1 MSFSLNDFRLAR
13 VLPLILS
20 AWIFVSGLIIG
31 TVTPPFQS
39 PDEFEHITRAYLLT
53 RGEVV
58 LSAPTGQSSGGLI
71 DSGLARYMDMYSQI
85 PFRSDRKVMVEQIH
99 SAKKIDWTGQ
109 YEFRPAL
116 GMAYYFPGI
125 YGIHALALKVGETFD
140 MSVRNTY
147 QLTRVMLLIV
157 ISLAL
162 FFAFRLMPP
171 SFLTV
176 ILLLLPMSLF
186 QFGSASLDGIA
197 AALAILVISIFLSSY
212 RSVSSI
218 NPRHLW
224 IALLI
229 WLLLASSRQQMFPMC
244 LLLLVAGYKQKR
256 YAYIASVVV
265 GVLAV
270 IGWRVLMLKTVVDGR
285 VALGA
290 TSGQIILFYFQNP
303 IELFAV
309 MVRTLSSPDV
319 LRGYFSSFIGLL
331 GWLDTPF
338 PGAEYKYF
346 FLMMIPFVM
355 MSFDWNGWTKY
366 TAERLLLV
374 CGALCAIFIVFLAM
388 LVNWTP
394 HPAVVIDGV
403 VGRYLLVPAL
413 MIGYAV
419 SRMDRTGHLTKT
431 QVVVWVGVGMFG
443 IISVVMT
450 VDLLSGRYYQ

>member
-20 AWIFVSGLIIG
+20 AWIFLSGLIIG

-53 RGEVV
+53 RGAVV

-71 DSGLARYMDMYSQI
+71 DSGLARYMDVYSQI
-85 PFRSDRKVMVEQIH
+85 PFRPDRKVTVEQTH
-99 SAKKIDWTGQ
+99 NAKKIDWTGQ

-125 YGIHALALKVGETFD
+125 YAIHALALKVGEAFD
-140 MSVRNTY
+140 LSVSNTY
-147 QLTRVMLLIV
+147 QLTRVMLLIA
-157 ISLAL
+157 ISLVL
-162 FFAFRLMPP
+162 FYAFRLMAP

-197 AALAILVISIFLSSY
+197 AALAILIVAIFLSSY
-212 RSVSSI
+212 RSASPI
-218 NPRHLW
+218 NPRYLW

-229 WLLLASSRQQMFPMC
+229 WILLASSRQQMFPMC
-244 LLLLVAGYKQKR
+244 LLLLAAGYKQKR
-256 YAYIASVVV
+256 YAYIASVAI

-270 IGWRVLMLKTVVDGR
+270 IGWQVLMLKTVVDGR

-290 TSGQIILFYFQNP
+290 TSGQIILFYLQNP
-303 IELFAV
+303 SELVGV
-309 MVRTLSSPDV
+309 MVRTLSSLDV

-346 FLMMIPFVM
+346 FLMMIPFVIM
-355 MSFDWNGWTKY
+355 AFDWSGWTKY

-374 CGALCAIFIVFLAM
+374 FSALCAIFIVFLAM

-403 VGRYLLVPAL
+403 VGRYLLVPAV
-413 MIGYAV
+413 MISYAV
-419 SRMDRTGHLTKT
+419 AGMDCTSHVTKT
-431 QVVVWVGVGMFG
+431 QVVAWIGVGMFG

-450 VDLLSGRYYQ
+450 MGLLTSRYYE

>member
-1 MSFSLNDFRLAR
+1 MSFSLNESHSAR

-20 AWIFVSGLIIG
+20 VWIFVSGLLVG
-31 TVTPPFQS
+31 AVTPPFQS

-71 DSGLARYMDMYSQI
+71 DSGLARYMDVYSQI
-85 PFRSDRKVMVEQIH
+85 PFRPDRKVTVEQTH
-99 SAKKIDWTGQ
+99 DAKKIDWTGQ

-125 YGIHALALKVGETFD
+125 YAVHALALKVGEAFGL
-140 MSVRNTY
+140 SVSNTY
-147 QLTRVMLLIV
+147 QLTRVMLLIA
-157 ISLAL
+157 ISLVL
-162 FFAFRLMPP
+162 FYAFRLMAP

-197 AALAILVISIFLSSY
+197 AALAILVMAIFLSSY
-212 RSVSSI
+212 RSVSPI
-218 NPRHLW
+218 NTRHLW

-229 WLLLASSRQQMFPMC
+229 WVLLASSRQQMFPMC
-244 LLLLVAGYKQKR
+244 LLLLAVGYKEKR
-256 YAYIASVVV
+256 YAYMASVAI
-265 GVLAV
+265 GVLTV
-270 IGWRVLMLKTVVDGR
+270 IGWQVLMLKTVVDGR

-290 TSGQIILFYFQNP
+290 TSAQIILFYLQNP
-303 IELFAV
+303 IELLAV
-309 MVRTLSSPDV
+309 MIRTLSSLDL

-346 FLMMIPFVM
+346 LLMMIPFVA
-355 MSFDWNGWTKY
+355 MSFDWNGWAKY

-374 CGALCAIFIVFLAM
+374 CSALCATFIVFLAM

-413 MIGYAV
+413 MISYAV
-419 SRMDRTGHLTKT
+419 SRMEHTRGVALT
-431 QVVVWVGVGMFG
+431 QAVAWVGVGMFG
-443 IISVVMT
+443 IISAFMT
-450 VDLLSGRYYQ
+450 TGLLSIRYYE